1 MIRKLLTVTLI
12 TVIAGIAAPSFAQ
25 NDVIELLRSDIRT
38 QKKALITGAMQ
49 MTEAESDIFWPI
61 YNEYENELR
70 LVGDRRV
77 ATIKDF
83 ADNYENMTEEMA
95 KDLSKRSLKNQEDR
109 LSLYK
114 KYNGKFA
121 KALSPKMAA
130 RWLQAEYAINEMID
144 VQIAAEM
151 PLMK

>member
-144 VQIAAEM
+144 VQISAEL

>member
-144 VQIAAEM
+144 VQISSEL